1 MDIRIHPNFKED
13 PAEKAILACFNIANS
28 STHKDAHIM
37 RTLILSF
44 YEGPHTNVAPINRV
58 TGKEMASMSVEN
70 IENAI
75 MLLKLNKQGFRPD
88 ELIQNGTETVISFMR
103 HLVIKVEEPE
113 QEQQEGA
120 AA

>member
-13 PAEKAILACFNIANS
+13 PAEKAILACFNIAAS

-44 YEGPHTNVAPINRV
+44 YEGVDKNVEPIQTV
-58 TGKEMASMSVEN
+58 TGPEMASMSVES

-88 ELIQNGTETVISFMR
+88 QLIQNGTETVISFMR
-103 HLVIKVEEPE
+103 HLVIKVEEPQ
-113 QEQQEGA
+113 QEQEGA